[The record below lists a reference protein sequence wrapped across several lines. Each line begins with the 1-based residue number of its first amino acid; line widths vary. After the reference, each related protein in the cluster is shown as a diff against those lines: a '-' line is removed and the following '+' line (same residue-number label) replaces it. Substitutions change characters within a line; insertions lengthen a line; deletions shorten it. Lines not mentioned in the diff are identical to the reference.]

1 MGKSKELSFEPSRK
15 LSFLTGLLQGI
26 GELKDEREAQET
38 AAAKQQNALLPHLLR
53 QMQFQQTETREAEE
67 FRSDINLRLRKEGR
81 EREEF
86 QQTFQ
91 FKLKEFD
98 YQKESDKLQRE
109 FQIGITNLE
118 QQGRLTQDNI
128 NHMFTLKMQEMANKA
143 AEIRQNDQQL
153 FLSQQQD
160 DRQTFEERQRVKSGG
175 FTTAEREASQSF
187 KEIENQLDRDL
198 QRDLRGKVFE
208 DAEQVVLTNYQNA
221 AQEYKDVIN
230 LLANPVNLE
239 NEFLNKQA
247 VVAADEMARWGEQL
261 IPVYESKGLAPP
273 LIPPTIQPFEDRGK
287 GIFNLERD
295 QPFGFLPRLEVP
307 TDVETVDKP
316 IEAVETKAS
325 QKVSAVEK
333 ELTTSGDEFNQYV
346 QSLQAQMKQQKKKS
360 IKLDDRSR
368 KILLEKGFDTDA
380 IERAASGR

>member
-160 DRQTFEERQRVKSGG
+160 DRQAFEERQRVKSGG

>member
-261 IPVYESKGLAPP
+261 IPVYESRGLAPP